1 MIVLWLVLGIILGLL
16 IALIFLVTTVYL
28 KERRIEI
35 IEKVIER
42 TPKEKGMI
50 LEPLSLREEVQQ
62 QIIQDNAEQGKDTLL
77 KDLE

>member
-1 MIVLWLVLGIILGLL
+1 MLLVLGIILGLL
-16 IALIFLVTTVYL
+16 IALVVLVTTVYL

-50 LEPLSLREEVQQ
+50 VEPLSPREEVQQ
-62 QIIQDNAEQGKDTLL
+62 QIIMDNTEQGKDTLL

>member
-1 MIVLWLVLGIILGLL
+1 MIVLFIILGIILGLL
-16 IALIFLVTTVYL
+16 IALVFLVTTVYL

-35 IEKVIER
+35 IEKVIEK

-50 LEPLSLREEVQQ
+50 LEPLTPKEEVRQK
-62 QIIQDNAEQGKDTLL
+62 IIMDNSEQGKDTLL